1 MKMPVKARGIM
12 ALDSGVFLSSF
23 AKSIRALSI
32 DMVENAKSGHPGAP
46 LGLADI
52 MAYLFKE
59 FLQYSPDDPNWL
71 ARDRFVLS
79 AGHASAMLYSTL
91 FLTGYKFTLEDLKK
105 FRQLNSKTPGHPE
118 VDLEYGIECTTG
130 PLGQGVGN
138 AVGMALAQKMLAARF
153 GQIFNCKTVVVA
165 GDGCFMEGVAQE
177 ALSLAGHLGLNNLI
191 VIYDYNSVTLDG
203 FREDSAS
210 EDVAARYRAENYD
223 VFEIDGHNYEDIH
236 RILAPLREN
245 QQRPVLVLAKTIIG
259 YGAKKKAGTH
269 EAHGEPLGA
278 EELQNV
284 KEFHKIPLDKPFW
297 FDQQV
302 METFQYAK
310 KEKLSKS
317 GDWAL
322 QSKAIEAAM
331 FLKENISKELLEEI
345 KKISW
350 PEAISGRDALKMT
363 LPLIAKYQKNFF
375 TVSAD
380 LSGSDR
386 TAIKDGGVVRTGS
399 FEGRVIRAGIREH
412 GMAAIANGMRLT
424 GLRILT
430 GTFFCF
436 SDYMRPSLRLAAL
449 SHINTLFVFTHDSV
463 GLGEDGPTHQPIEHL
478 ASLRAMPNL
487 LLFRPSDPLE
497 VAMGICF
504 AMGQHVPVAIVLSRQ
519 AYNRTPDLKGL
530 DVSSGHAVVFDSMP
544 LATMVD
550 FILYATG
557 SEVALAVD
565 VAKNLQQKGHSVRV
579 ISVISFKLYDAWLEK
594 QSKENKDAHNL
605 AKTTV
610 SIEMASSFGW
620 CRYAKEHIAIDT
632 FGASAPIKDNLKFF
646 GFNVEAIVDR
656 LTRHTA
662 P

>member
-1 MKMPVKARGIM
+1 M
-12 ALDSGVFLSSF
+12 ALDSGNFLSRF
-23 AKSIRALSI
+23 ARSIRSLSI

-46 LGLADI
+46 LGLADV

-59 FLQYSPDDPNWL
+59 FLNYSPQDPHWFG
-71 ARDRFVLS
+71 RDRFVLS

-91 FLTGYKFTLEDLKK
+91 FMTGYKFTLDDLKK

-118 VDLEYGIECTTG
+118 VDIDYGIECTTG
-130 PLGQGVGN
+130 PLGQGIGN
-138 AVGMALAQKMLAARF
+138 AVGMALSQKIMQARF
-153 GQIFNCKTVVVA
+153 GQIFNSKTVVIG

-210 EDVAARYRAENYD
+210 EDVAARYAAESYD
-223 VFEIDGHNYEDIH
+223 VFLVDGHNYEDIH
-236 RILAPLREN
+236 RVLSPLKEN
-245 QQRPVLVLAKTIIG
+245 QQRPVLILAKTIIG

-284 KEFHKIPLDKPFW
+284 KEFHQIPLDKPFW
-297 FDQQV
+297 FDEEIKQQ
-302 METFQYAK
+302 F
-310 KEKLSKS
+310 LSKS
-317 GDWAL
+317 KDRLARSNDWSIT
-322 QSKAIEAAM
+322 SKAIEAAM
-331 FLKENISKELLEEI
+331 FLKEPLAKELEEEI
-345 KKISW
+345 KKTVW
-350 PEAISGRDALKMT
+350 PDAISGRDALKMA
-363 LPLIAKYQKNFF
+363 LPMIAKHQKNFF
-375 TVSAD
+375 TMSAD

-386 TAIKDGGVVRTGS
+386 TAIKDGGVIRTGS

-412 GMAAIANGMRLT
+412 GMAAIANGMRLF

-436 SDYMRPSLRLAAL
+436 SDYMRPSVRLAAL
-449 SHINTLFVFTHDSV
+449 SHVNTLFVFTHDSV

-497 VAMGICF
+497 VAMGLYF
-504 AMGQHVPVAIVLSRQ
+504 AMGQHVPVAMVLSRQ
-519 AYNRTPDLKGL
+519 AYPRTPDLKSL
-530 DVSSGHAVVFDSMP
+530 SIESGHAVVYDSKSSSSMY
-544 LATMVD
+544 D
-550 FILYATG
+550 YCIYATG

-565 VAKNLQQKGHSVRV
+565 VAKQLQQKGNSVVV
-579 ISVISFKLYDAWLEK
+579 ISLFNFKLYDAWLKK
-594 QSKENKDAHNL
+594 QSGDLYL
-605 AKTTV
+605 AKATV
-610 SIEMASSFGW
+610 SIEMAASFGW
-620 CRYAKEHIAIDT
+620 CKYAKIHFGIDT

-646 GFNVEAIVDR
+646 GFTPDAIVSH
-656 LTRHTA
+656 LSMHTA